1 MAFGRLRQVAAFVAQ
16 RDHGEPLFAA
26 NGTHIAACA
35 EDARQFFVRL
45 RARKDVCNGLYAALV
60 SEIRASAC
68 AGLRRGGGL
77 VSAALAS
84 CQRCGCGYLGLRG

>member
-1 MAFGRLRQVAAFVAQ
+1 MAFGRLCEVAAFVAQ
-16 RDHGEPLFAA
+16 RDHGEALFVS
-26 NGTHIAACA
+26 NGTHIAARA

-45 RARKDVCNGLYAALV
+45 RTRQDMCNGVYAALV
-60 SEIRASAC
+60 SEIRASVGT
-68 AGLRRGGGL
+68 GLHRGGGL